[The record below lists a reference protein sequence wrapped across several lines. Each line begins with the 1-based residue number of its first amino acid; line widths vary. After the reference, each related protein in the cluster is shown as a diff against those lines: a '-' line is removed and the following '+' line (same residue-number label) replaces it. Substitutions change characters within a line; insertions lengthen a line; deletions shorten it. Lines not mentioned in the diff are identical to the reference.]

1 MKPYINREENQYLNA
16 LPIYKHI
23 RFQILNGWIDFVYDK
38 GKEIMECCDNEG
50 LKPYPTITQVKRKNG
65 TLEILINTKNLEV
78 NELIYKIKEESKMY
92 CELCGEKGSMQY
104 NIPMKGI
111 FTLCQKHTIK
121 GFEVVS

>member
-78 NELIYKIKEESKMY
+78 NE
-92 CELCGEKGSMQY
+92 
-104 NIPMKGI
+104 
-111 FTLCQKHTIK
+111 
-121 GFEVVS
+121 

>member
-1 MKPYINREENQYLNA
+1 
-16 LPIYKHI
+16 
-23 RFQILNGWIDFVYDK
+23 
-38 GKEIMECCDNEG
+38 MECCDNEG

-65 TLEILINTKNLEV
+65 TLEILMNTKNIEV

-92 CELCGEKGSMQY
+92 CEICGEKGSMQY
-104 NIPMKGI
+104 NIPMKGV

>member
-1 MKPYINREENQYLNA
+1 MKSYINREENQYLNA

-50 LKPYPTITQVKRKNG
+50 LKPYPIITQVKRKNG

-78 NELIYKIKEESKMY
+78 NELIYKIKEESKTY
-92 CELCGEKGSMQY
+92 CEICGEKGALQY
-104 NIPMKGI
+104 NVPMKGI
-111 FTLCQKHTIK
+111 FSLCQKHTIK
-121 GFEVVS
+121 GFEVVT